1 MLCARLRFSIKVS
14 DGRLLLLV
22 VILVSVS
29 LTITLVIALLCH
41 RDRIPVPMDLLQE
54 IRVKV
59 EALPED
65 SRAGPLEVLRH
76 LLQCER
82 LLHQGR
88 QREPEY
94 FNDIIY
100 RTNQAFEGALKEAY
114 RAIESKDP
122 DKITPHKIEQLL
134 ARASVVRPKIINL
147 MQNYRTE
154 WRNPSTHDYTMRFDE
169 SESILAIASV
179 SAFFW
184 ALLGQIEDKIA
195 IKNIEVE
202 AARSAGERPRS
213 NKDSE
218 EPGFWSDL
226 SSFSSAALLFL
237 PSPKDEVLSDRQIEL
252 LLVQIINL
260 NRPDWKVTREPVVKT
275 PGGAVLR
282 PDILVEDGAEKAI
295 IEVRRSS
302 GTHGADDRRARGIDQ
317 MTRYMRA
324 VGVPHGIIV
333 WVPPSVPAQAERAVS
348 TRETSVHLSDEMPK
362 AVIQEVGL
370 TDTF

>member
-1 MLCARLRFSIKVS
+1 
-14 DGRLLLLV
+14 
-22 VILVSVS
+22 
-29 LTITLVIALLCH
+29 
-41 RDRIPVPMDLLQE
+41 MDLLKE
-54 IRVKV
+54 IRAKV

-114 RAIESKDP
+114 RALESKDP
-122 DKITPHKIEQLL
+122 DRVTPYKIEQLF

-202 AARSAGERPRS
+202 AARSAAERPRS
-213 NKDSE
+213 SADSE
-218 EPGFWSDL
+218 NEGFSSDL
-226 SSFSSAALLFL
+226 SSFATAALLFL

-252 LLVQIINL
+252 LLVQIIKQ
-260 NRPDWKVTREPVVKT
+260 NRPEWKVTREPKVKT
-275 PGGAVLR
+275 PSGAVLR
-282 PDILVEDGAEKAI
+282 PDILVEDGADRAI
-295 IEVRRSS
+295 VEVRRSS
-302 GTHGADDRRARGIDQ
+302 GRSDALDRRARGIDQ

-324 VGVPHGIIV
+324 VGVTHGLIV
-333 WVPPSVPAQAERAVS
+333 WLPPSLPTQFKRTVS
-348 TRETSVHLSDEMPK
+348 TRDINVHLSDELPE
-362 AVIQEVGL
+362 AVIQEVGI
-370 TDTF
+370 TDSY